1 MPKRAREWNALDVKR
16 AVHSGTK
23 DRNEWFAVGGVAG
36 LLLQVAPSQSK
47 SWLLR
52 TTVGDTRRA
61 IGLGPYPEVGLAAAR
76 ERAREAKA
84 KIVAGVDPIE
94 ERKAVRAAL
103 AAARARNLTFEE
115 AADKWIAAKL
125 VGRPEK
131 SQKAVRSTLARYAF
145 PEIGHMTVQ
154 EISTQDVVRA
164 LAVVWHAK
172 PDTGQKARQ
181 YVEAILAWATVSG
194 HRTGDNP
201 ARWGG
206 NLKELLPAPS
216 IVTKGRTG
224 NFPAVPVNQ
233 LGAFW
238 ADLCQRDGM
247 GAIALRFACLCAS
260 RSGEV
265 RGATWDEI
273 DMASGIWTIAPARM
287 KMGREHRVPLPPA
300 AIALLETVPRMKDAP
315 FVFPSVTGKM
325 LSDMS
330 ISAVMRRMQ
339 EDAEAAAKRAG
350 EDPARAGFRDGKTG
364 RPAVPHGLR
373 SSFRDWAAERGYE
386 RDLAEIALAHL
397 VGSEV
402 ERAYRRTDLL
412 ERRRAMLSAWSDFLH
427 GHDEG
432 VVVAFPA
439 IVGGQA

>member
-1 MPKRAREWNALDVKR
+1 MPKRAREWSALDVKR
-16 AVHSGTK
+16 AVHSGAK
-23 DRNEWFAVGGVAG
+23 NRNEWFAVGGVAG
-36 LLLQVAPSQSK
+36 LLLQIAPSQSK

-61 IGLGPYPEVGLAAAR
+61 VGLGPYPEVGLAAAR

-84 KIVAGVDPIE
+84 KIATGVDPIE

-125 VGRPEK
+125 IGRPEK

-145 PEIGHMTVQ
+145 PEIGRMTVH
-154 EISTQDVVRA
+154 EICSRDVVRA
-164 LAVVWHAK
+164 LATVWREK

-181 YVEAILAWATVSG
+181 YIEAILAWATVSG
-194 HRTGDNP
+194 HRSGDNP
-201 ARWGG
+201 ARWSG

-216 IVTKGRTG
+216 IVTKGRAG

-247 GAIALRFACLCAS
+247 GAVALRFACLCAS

-273 DMASGIWTIAPARM
+273 DLVSGIWTIPPARM

-300 AIALLETVPRMKDAP
+300 AIALLKSVPKMKDVP

-339 EDAEAAAKRAG
+339 DDAEGAAKQAG
-350 EDPARAGFRDGKTG
+350 EDPTRAGFRDAKTG

-397 VGSEV
+397 VGNEV

-412 ERRRAMLSAWSDFLH
+412 ERRRAMLTAWADYLH
-427 GHDEG
+427 GQDAG

-439 IVGGQA
+439 TAGAQA